1 MVRSC
6 SSVPQASSLQTP
18 AFRPGALSPTTLRVK
33 QATTVASAL
42 SLHSSDYST
51 TSSVMA
57 SSDRPPR
64 PPNSWI
70 LYRAAK
76 SKELAKGKSSGS
88 TRLTAVSSGQSQRPG
103 KGALTRVLARM
114 WKDESLSVRRWFE
127 DLAEEKKVE
136 HSQLYPGY
144 KYKPR
149 RKKETVCQSPTTS
162 LGRLPHGHNLP
173 GPEARPHTGDNCK
186 GQQAGL
192 PQLRTTGAADTH
204 AQQHSLSN
212 TFSYSHNK
220 GVPVHQAPGPSFKPV
235 SLHSSWPSASVP
247 RIEPSQGDMRVHPA
261 YPALYGQGVS
271 QGVLYS
277 NVPQRTDAY
286 QGRWQDVN
294 QMLPLQPQRHP
305 AHFEVSSTTN
315 TAALWAAPGGS
326 GTGTEMGQRGRI
338 LGSEA
343 AAQAPT
349 VAVATAPGVTAGEL
363 AAAGMAARVAVPGA
377 PSGALTMASYS
388 APTNHDSS
396 HVFFASG
403 MVAAYDWSSTRA
415 EPQTNFFSS

>member
-1 MVRSC
+1 M
-6 SSVPQASSLQTP
+6 
-18 AFRPGALSPTTLRVK
+18 AL
-33 QATTVASAL
+33 
-42 SLHSSDYST
+42 
-51 TSSVMA
+51 
-57 SSDRPPR
+57 SDRPPR

-88 TRLTAVSSGQSQRPG
+88 TRLTTVSSGQSQRPG

-173 GPEARPHTGDNCK
+173 GPEARPHGGDNGK

-192 PQLRTTGAADTH
+192 AQLRTTGAADTH

-212 TFSYSHNK
+212 TFSHHK

-235 SLHSSWPSASVP
+235 LLHSSWPSASVP
-247 RIEPSQGDMRVHPA
+247 RIEPSQGDMRVYPA
-261 YPALYGQGVS
+261 YPAVYGQGSS

-277 NVPQRTDAY
+277 NVPQRTDVY

-315 TAALWAAPGGS
+315 TAALWVAPGGS
-326 GTGTEMGQRGRI
+326 GTGTGTRTEMGQRGRI

-343 AAQAPT
+343 AAHAPT
-349 VAVATAPGVTAGEL
+349 AAVATAPGVTAGES

-377 PSGALTMASYS
+377 TSGALTMAPCS

-403 MVAAYDWSSTRA
+403 MVTAYDWSTTRA
-415 EPQTNFFSS
+415 EPQPNFFSS